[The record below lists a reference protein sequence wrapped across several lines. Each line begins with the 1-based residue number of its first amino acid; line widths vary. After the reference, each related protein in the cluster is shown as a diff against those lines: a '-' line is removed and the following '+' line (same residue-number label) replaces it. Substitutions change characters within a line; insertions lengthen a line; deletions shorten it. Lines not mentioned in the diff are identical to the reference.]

1 MTRVLSRKKSYTNTL
16 AVISATKRI
25 PTLSS
30 EFMTENNIKILS
42 FIIPGLVTILG
53 NYIFY
58 LLIKNRVDKQIE
70 NYKISYSG
78 VFKEKIEIHKN
89 LLKMIFDLKRDVQ
102 QYQYFENEESFN
114 KIRTDFNNYIE
125 YYLINQPFI
134 KDEIIIELKQ
144 MTSELQEC
152 FEAFSLYKV
161 SQNNPGLSKEAYAEN
176 SKKYIEAGNKIKRNE
191 PFKQIEEKILKEM
204 KADLMIK

>member
-1 MTRVLSRKKSYTNTL
+1 
-16 AVISATKRI
+16 
-25 PTLSS
+25 
-30 EFMTENNIKILS
+30 MTENNIKILS